1 MLTQILP
8 SVLPL
13 ADAFDLV
20 RDILTLIIVVVIVAV
35 LASIALVGFLLVY
48 GAEKCSYPQSKWDKN
63 AQWSPA
69 GRFCSYCGSQN
80 ERDAVFCKKCGR
92 KLGG

>member
-8 SVLPL
+8 SILPL

-20 RDILTLIIVVVIVAV
+20 RDIFTLIIVVVIVAV
-35 LASIALVGFLLVY
+35 IASIALVGFLLVY
-48 GAEKCSYPQSKWDKN
+48 GAEKCSNPQSKREKN

-69 GRFCSYCGSQN
+69 GRFCSHCGSQN
-80 ERDAVFCKKCGR
+80 ESDAVFCKKCGR
-92 KLGG
+92 KLS